1 MKSEVCLFFFIET
14 KIPTNTLIERYKKK
28 KIKAKSK
35 FLPRVVITIMKK
47 KKKTESFIDSC
58 TSAAAELQRLFQIGT
73 VIQWLAA
80 GEYKAL
86 RE

>member
-1 MKSEVCLFFFIET
+1 M
-14 KIPTNTLIERYKKK
+14 
-28 KIKAKSK
+28 
-35 FLPRVVITIMKK
+35 
-47 KKKTESFIDSC
+47 KKKTENLIDSC
-58 TSAAAELQRLFQIGT
+58 VSAAAELQRLFQIGT

>member
-1 MKSEVCLFFFIET
+1 MKSEVCLFFYRNQNSIEYT
-14 KIPTNTLIERYKKK
+14 YRERERKKQ
-28 KIKAKSK
+28 IKAKSK

-47 KKKTESFIDSC
+47 KKTENLIDSC
-58 TSAAAELQRLFQIGT
+58 ASAVAELQRLFQIGT

>member
-14 KIPTNTLIERYKKK
+14 KIASNTLIEREKKK
-28 KIKAKSK
+28 QIKAKSK

-47 KKKTESFIDSC
+47 KKTESFIDSC
-58 TSAAAELQRLFQIGT
+58 TSAAAEQQRLFQIGT

>member
-1 MKSEVCLFFFIET
+1 MKSEVCLFFYRNQNSIEYT
-14 KIPTNTLIERYKKK
+14 YRERERKKK
-28 KIKAKSK
+28 QIKAKSK

-47 KKKTESFIDSC
+47 KKTESFIDSC
-58 TSAAAELQRLFQIGT
+58 TSAAAEQQRLFQIGT